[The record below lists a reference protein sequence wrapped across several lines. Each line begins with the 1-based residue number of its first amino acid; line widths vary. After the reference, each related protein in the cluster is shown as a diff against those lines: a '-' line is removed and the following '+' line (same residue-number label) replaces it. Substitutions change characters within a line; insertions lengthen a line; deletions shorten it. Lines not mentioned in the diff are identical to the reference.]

1 MTTSARL
8 LLALLLLPLSAE
20 AQKFLPGK
28 LPDASRDSF
37 DIVYQGQAI
46 GAFTISVNRSGDN
59 ITMVGEARLPRVLRP
74 DELRGGTFT
83 MRVRLPQGYVLEP
96 HTHARDERVTVLD
109 GSVHI
114 GFGARAGATEK
125 AAARRYV
132 AGSYYVNPAGVA
144 HFVFTTEPAV
154 MQITTTGPW
163 TLEYV
168 AQP

>member
-1 MTTSARL
+1 MIRAR
-8 LLALLLLPLSAE
+8 ASIVSLLPLLGCAPTSPPASCPEPPAQAATAPKAAE
-20 AQKFLPGK
+20 ARSIGILPSTVEWRPAPPN
-28 LPDASRDSF
+28 LP
-37 DIVYQGQAI
+37 QGAEV
-46 GAFTISVNRSGDN
+46 AVLEGD
-59 ITMVGEARLPRVLRP
+59 PRALG
-74 DELRGGTFT
+74 LFT

-114 GFGARAGATEK
+114 GFGARAGAAEK
-125 AAARRYV
+125 AGARRYV

-168 AQP
+168 AKP